1 MAIRFGA
8 HWIFFLSDMVQ
19 CIAIQ
24 RRKSDI
30 INCLERININGI
42 EDALLPPRME
52 ANQPWNSDFQTQA
65 RRWMFRFTL
74 TEYISMRRLADEDF
88 K

>member
-19 CIAIQ
+19 AMAIQ

-30 INCLERININGI
+30 IDCLERINTNGI
-42 EDALLPPRME
+42 EDALLPRRKDVIRPRK
-52 ANQPWNSDFQTQA
+52 SDFRA
-65 RRWMFRFTL
+65 GAPRDMSVHINR
-74 TEYISMRRLADEDF
+74 IPID
-88 K
+88 